1 MKKLYFEGD
10 KEKEKLKID
19 IQTLKYL
26 QKKQIPQSKA
36 FLHSNNFTVFFSGM
50 NQSKKNIGVM
60 LDGFCLF
67 AEKHRDSKLI
77 LVVHS
82 KMKEIFGMKVV
93 SDYDITDLYSW
104 RKHLDQIKIVD
115 RRMSDEELLDIY
127 KISDVLLSASIGE
140 GFGLFA
146 LEAMATET
154 VPILTDYSAFIELPD
169 EEAMFRIPVS
179 AYQRSEWNVKR
190 AIVSQENVA
199 NQLEKAYNVWK
210 NNPERWHELQQKN
223 LKKVKKY
230 SWKDCATA
238 IEKYLDD
245 LAEGNEIV
253 DSKVR
258 RL

>member
-1 MKKLYFEGD
+1 
-10 KEKEKLKID
+10 
-19 IQTLKYL
+19 
-26 QKKQIPQSKA
+26 
-36 FLHSNNFTVFFSGM
+36 
-50 NQSKKNIGVM
+50 
-60 LDGFCLF
+60 
-67 AEKHRDSKLI
+67 
-77 LVVHS
+77 
-82 KMKEIFGMKVV
+82 MKVV

-199 NQLEKAYNVWK
+199 NQLEKAYGVWK
-210 NNPERWHELQQKN
+210 NFPERWKGMQKKN
-223 LKKVKKY
+223 LKKVKK
-230 SWKDCATA
+230 
-238 IEKYLDD
+238 
-245 LAEGNEIV
+245 
-253 DSKVR
+253 R
-258 RL
+258 RY